1 MIIFPAVDIKN
12 NKAVRLKQGK
22 FNEVTVY
29 SDNPLNAAKKWIKE
43 GAEYLHIVDL
53 DGAEKKN
60 LVNKKSIEEIIKN
73 INIPIQIG
81 GGIRSEERVKSYL
94 DMGVSRVIIGTL
106 AVKDPELLE
115 KIASKYK
122 EHIAVS
128 VDAVDGY
135 AAINGW
141 KEVTKIHVTEICENM
156 EKIGIK
162 TLIYTDILRDG
173 MMKGPNFKYYE
184 MLKEKTNLNII
195 ASGGVSNIEDV
206 KKLKSIGVDG
216 AIIGKAIYTGDINL
230 KEAVKCSQKE

>member
-29 SDNPLNAAKKWIKE
+29 SDNPLDAAKKWIKE

-122 EHIAVS
+122 EYIAVS

-216 AIIGKAIYTGDINL
+216 AIIGKAIYTGHINL